1 MNLSSKSKPFVLGHS
16 VKALPRSKKISVQK
30 RILREIVEDSGSSL
44 NSSVTSE
51 CKPNNSINSSKV
63 LKNIYFTEENNILEK
78 SQSKSAQKIQK
89 MNQEISLIS
98 QQLQNSNNEISRLNS
113 KIEKINKRNAT
124 KIQDVQEK
132 HEIKLKKNKK
142 DIDFLLNDMN
152 SKSTSILAQTFM
164 QKHTQDLE
172 AIQSYY
178 EKMIND
184 LKERHEYEIKIKETE
199 ENWLLSSIK
208 RKLEYIVRESSK
220 PKHAF
225 SREIEK
231 IKDIIQDIQDSEY
244 GNKENELE
252 SYEEMSTLESEQGP
266 EKKSL
271 VSIKMYKSS
280 NLPQFN

>member
-1 MNLSSKSKPFVLGHS
+1 MNSSNKPKPFVLGHS
-16 VKALPRSKKISVQK
+16 VKALPRSKKIPVQK
-30 RILREIVEDSGSSL
+30 RILREITEDPGSSL

-51 CKPNNSINSSKV
+51 CKPNNSINDSKV
-63 LKNIYFTEENNILEK
+63 LKNIYFTEENKILEK

-98 QQLQNSNNEISRLNS
+98 QQLQNSNSEISRLNS

-124 KIQDVQEK
+124 KIQDMQEK

-142 DIDFLLNDMN
+142 DIDFLLNDLN

-172 AIQSYY
+172 AMQSYY

-184 LKERHEYEIKIKETE
+184 LKERHDYEMKIKETE
-199 ENWLLSSIK
+199 GNWLLGSIR
-208 RKLEYIVRESSK
+208 RKLEYIVKGSNK
-220 PKHAF
+220 PKHEF

-271 VSIKMYKSS
+271 ASIKMYKSS

>member
-1 MNLSSKSKPFVLGHS
+1 MNSSSKPKPFVLGHS
-16 VKALPRSKKISVQK
+16 VKALPRSKKISAHK
-30 RILREIVEDSGSSL
+30 KILREITEDAGLSL

-51 CKPNNSINSSKV
+51 CKPNNSINDSKV
-63 LKNIYFTEENNILEK
+63 LKNIYFTEENKILEK

-98 QQLQNSNNEISRLNS
+98 QQLQNSNNEISRLNA

-124 KIQDVQEK
+124 KIQDMQEK

-142 DIDFLLNDMN
+142 DIDFLLNDLN

-172 AIQSYY
+172 AMQNYY

-184 LKERHEYEIKIKETE
+184 LKERHEYEMKIKETE
-199 ENWLLSSIK
+199 GNWLLSSIRK
-208 RKLEYIVRESSK
+208 KLEYIVKGSNK
-220 PKHAF
+220 PKYEF

-271 VSIKMYKSS
+271 ASIKMYKSS